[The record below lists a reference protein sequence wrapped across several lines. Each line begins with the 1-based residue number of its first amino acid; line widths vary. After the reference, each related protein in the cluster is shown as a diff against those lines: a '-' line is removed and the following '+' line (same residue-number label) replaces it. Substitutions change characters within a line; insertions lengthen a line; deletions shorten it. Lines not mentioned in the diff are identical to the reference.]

1 MLDPWIIEEIKRKE
15 KRGRIEQPV
24 IQIPVQG
31 PERERNESDRD
42 RGSPKKPNQEEDPRG
57 VTIIDMFGN
66 SGATDW

>member
-31 PERERNESDRD
+31 PERERNEKDRD
-42 RGSPKKPNQEEDPRG
+42 GGPKPRKDEEEDPRG
-57 VTIIDMFGN
+57 IAIIDFGVAN
-66 SGATDW
+66 W

>member
-31 PERERNESDRD
+31 PERDRGERDRD
-42 RGSPKKPNQEEDPRG
+42 GGAQKKKEEDPRG
-57 VTIIDMFGN
+57 VTIIDYGVSN
-66 SGATDW
+66 W

>member
-31 PERERNESDRD
+31 PERERNEKDRD
-42 RGSPKKPNQEEDPRG
+42 GGGQRKDEEEDPRG
-57 VTIIDMFGN
+57 IAIIDFGVGN
-66 SGATDW
+66 W